1 MCTPKIYIFLLYCI
15 TDCLIYFFTIFN
27 RNIYNF
33 IFLNQ
38 LFCITRNTNL
48 LSVTS
53 SSYRKREIVIFVN
66 FGELKDLYTSER
78 SGMCSVFF
86 MVCWRYV
93 FVGYKWNSLVLVSRK
108 CCAKVGFLDIFFWHK
123 NSTHSMSG
131 IKSSFSDSSS
141 EMHVGVFGLIS
152 FCCTVGKISKIS
164 LSSSFAL

>member
-93 FVGYKWNSLVLVSRK
+93 FVGYKWNSLILVSRK
-108 CCAKVGFLDIFFWHK
+108 CCAKVGFLDIFFLTQEFNSFDVRYQVFIFRLLIWDARWGVWFNFFLLHSGK
-123 NSTHSMSG
+123 N
-131 IKSSFSDSSS
+131 F
-141 EMHVGVFGLIS
+141 
-152 FCCTVGKISKIS
+152 
-164 LSSSFAL
+164 